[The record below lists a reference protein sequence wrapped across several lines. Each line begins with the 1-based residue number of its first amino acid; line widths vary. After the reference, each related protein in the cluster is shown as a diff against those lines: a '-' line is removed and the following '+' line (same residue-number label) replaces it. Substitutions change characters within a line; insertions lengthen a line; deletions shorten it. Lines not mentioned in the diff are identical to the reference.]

1 MDPVA
6 EEAFTGL
13 ADALGSLLPPADD
26 PALAPGLTINPVRIR
41 PTGLGGYVGP
51 HVEPDGDVVGRFL
64 EVKALVEV
72 KAASLAGLD
81 AAVGTVTR
89 ALVGA
94 GRDDLR
100 AAGILR
106 LELDELGDKTP
117 PPEPTDNASQAV
129 SFAIA
134 YEFLK
139 EPAEGGGV
147 IAEVPLDLELTG
159 ENEPRVLISSAF
171 DNDPLDA
178 FEVVDDPLATTN
190 APSQWAYAATEQ
202 RLEQQAAISGGTTA
216 VNANKPGTY
225 LVLRQTPSRP
235 LVQDLI
241 LRAELSSDSDEG
253 IGLVF
258 RYRDAN
264 NFCFFLMNQA
274 KGYRLLARKLAGSFS
289 QITLDAT
296 TGYSV
301 GRVYVAKLV
310 ARGDAIEVSLDGA
323 PVLQGVETAL
333 LGQGR
338 VGFMSVRNPQARF
351 YSIDL
356 TEV

>member
-13 ADALGSLLPPADD
+13 AAALGSLLPPADD
-26 PALAPGLTINPVRIR
+26 PALAPELTINPVRIR

-51 HVEPDGDVVGRFL
+51 HVDPDGDVVGRFL
-64 EVKALVEV
+64 EARALVEV

-106 LELDELGDKTP
+106 LELDDLGDKTP
-117 PPEPTDNASQAV
+117 PPEPTDSASQAV
-129 SFAIA
+129 TFAIA

-139 EPAEGGGV
+139 EPVEGGGV
-147 IAEVPLDLELTG
+147 IAELPLDLELTG
-159 ENEPRVLISSAF
+159 ANEPRVLIASTF
-171 DNDPLDA
+171 ENDPLDA

-190 APSQWAYAATEQ
+190 APSQWVYVAAEQ
-202 RLEQQAAISGGTTA
+202 RLEQRSTISGGTTA

-225 LVLRQTPSRP
+225 LVLRPTPTRP
-235 LVQDLI
+235 PVQDLI
-241 LRAELSSDSDEG
+241 IRAELSSSSDEG
-253 IGLVF
+253 IGVVF
-258 RYRDAN
+258 RYRDAD

-289 QITLDAT
+289 QIVLDPAN
-296 TGYSV
+296 GYDV
-301 GRVYVAKLV
+301 DHVYVAKLV
-310 ARGDAIEVSLDGA
+310 ARGDEIELSLDGA
-323 PVLQGVETAL
+323 PALQGVETAL
-333 LGQGR
+333 VGPGR

-351 YSIDL
+351 YSIEL